1 MAARQQRFSDKLLMR
16 QEKQP
21 RGLNSLESNQLV
33 EMGFLHQFSKTTQL
47 LRTVDPSSIAVS
59 NSPWIVVKKI
69 QK

>member
-33 EMGFLHQFSKTTQL
+33 EMGFLH
-47 LRTVDPSSIAVS
+47 
-59 NSPWIVVKKI
+59 
-69 QK
+69 